1 MTVFL
6 KDFKMEYNRGYTN
19 IVEVHNN
26 LIEARYKFTKE
37 QQLILL
43 QVAKTL
49 QDRDIYSK
57 DMQDVIVNYSAREL
71 ANKIGVNDLRH
82 LRGVVRSLQR
92 CIMSFKNLEENWEM
106 DVNIFT
112 RGQYFAGGEI
122 EIRLDEYMIQ
132 FFKQLNDNYTK
143 LNIKEIVSL
152 KSKYSIRIYELSRK
166 LQFIK
171 PPYKREIIYSLDEF
185 QEIVGSSYKT
195 WQHLEEYVLKPAKKE
210 INDTTRVYID
220 YEPIKKYKKGQTKGR
235 KGVLEIKLSMNI
247 SNTLPLET
255 DKKVTKKNPIKALL
269 REFNLQQDKEITQY
283 INDNLDEVRTI
294 IPVFG
299 NDNKEVLDSL
309 GINSDNL
316 LNLKDAINTDKIV
329 TKLFKDYLAKQF
341 LEESYINF
349 QKFAE
354 NKGLKVVKVVD
365 EWVLSNE
372 KTVNSFTI

>member
-1 MTVFL
+1 
-6 KDFKMEYNRGYTN
+6 MEYNRGYTN

-171 PPYKREIIYSLDEF
+171 PPYKREVIYSLDEF